1 MAENLPNLAKK
12 TVVQI
17 QEAKKKKKKE
27 NYRWKSL
34 RNINSEILIKI
45 LACQIQQHVERIIH
59 HQVIFMP

>member
-17 QEAKKKKKKE
+17 QEAKKKKKE